1 MLEYISR
8 LWFLAEVRWPASNIR
23 ATITDGIITTVSTV
37 TGATI
42 TDQTAI
48 GTYKAS
54 MQVQNITNIES
65 ILGNLDNLIIT

>member
-23 ATITDGIITTVSTV
+23 ATITDGIITTV